1 MARSRDDEH
10 PARPVIERAADEL
23 DRGLGILAEAEDR
36 WYRATTDDQRW
47 EAVGQAQDAAA
58 VLLDVRAAL
67 DEAFDLEPA
76 ARPVMAVLW
85 HRAGLWLASSFLL
98 TARAAAGAGDA
109 DLARAAL
116 AEASDL
122 VDASMGVDL
131 VTAEDQALL
140 AARRADI
147 DELAAVLPR

>member
-1 MARSRDDEH
+1 MDGTSDEQRAR
-10 PARPVIERAADEL
+10 AVLQRAVDEL

-36 WYRATTDDQRW
+36 WYRASTDEQRW
-47 EAVGQAQDAAA
+47 ESAGQAQEAAE
-58 VLLDVRAAL
+58 VLLDVRADL
-67 DEAFDLEPA
+67 DAAFDANPGIRPA
-76 ARPVMAVLW
+76 MAALW
-85 HRAGLWLASSFLL
+85 HRAGLWLASTFLL

-122 VDASMGVDL
+122 VDASLGVD
-131 VTAEDQALL
+131 VVDPEDQALL
-140 AARRADI
+140 AARRTDI

>member
-1 MARSRDDEH
+1 MSPTGEEDQARAVL
-10 PARPVIERAADEL
+10 ARAVEEL

-36 WYRATTDDQRW
+36 WYRATTDEQRW
-47 EAVGQAQDAAA
+47 ESAAQAQEAAE
-58 VLLDVRAAL
+58 VLLDVRADL
-67 DEAFDLEPA
+67 DAAFGDHPGIRPA
-76 ARPVMAVLW
+76 MAALW

-109 DLARAAL
+109 GLARSAL

>member
-1 MARSRDDEH
+1 MASADDEARS
-10 PARPVIERAADEL
+10 ARAVLQHAADEL

-36 WYRATTDDQRW
+36 WYRATDDEQRW
-47 EAVGQAQDAAA
+47 DAVGQAQDAAE
-58 VLLDVRAAL
+58 VLLDVRAGL
-67 DEAFDLEPA
+67 DAAFATDPGI
-76 ARPVMAVLW
+76 RPVMAALW
-85 HRAGLWLASSFLL
+85 HRAGLWLASTFLL

-122 VDASMGVDL
+122 VDASLGSDL
-131 VTAEDQALL
+131 VAPEDQALL
-140 AARRADI
+140 AARRIDI